1 MADKKDAK
9 GKADKG
15 KKDKG
20 KGKGD
25 AASASPM
32 QFWVTRAKGAG
43 ALVGFAIAFYVTRG
57 QGFAVPDA
65 IIRGLGGA
73 IAMSLVAWWSS
84 LMVITALMRS
94 AAAQAQREA
103 QIAVA
108 EAAAAREAAD
118 ASYGRRPSAGDDLS

>member
-1 MADKKDAK
+1 MADKKDKK
-9 GKADKG
+9 GGADKG
-15 KKDKG
+15 KKKG
-20 KGKGD
+20 KGGD

-43 ALVGFAIAFYVTRG
+43 ALVGFAIAFHVTRG
-57 QGFAVPDA
+57 QGFAMPDA

-73 IAMSLVAWWSS
+73 IAMSLVAWWST

-103 QIAVA
+103 HAAVA
-108 EAAAAREAAD
+108 EAAAAQQAAD
-118 ASYGRRPSAGDDLS
+118 AAYGRRPGAGDDLS

>member
-1 MADKKDAK
+1 MAAKKA
-9 GKADKG
+9 GAAT
-15 KKDKG
+15 G
-20 KGKGD
+20 KGKGAGGE
-25 AASASPM
+25 AAAASPM
-32 QFWVTRAKGAG
+32 QFWVTRAKGAA

-57 QGFAVPDA
+57 QGFSMPDA

-108 EAAAAREAAD
+108 EAAAAQQAAD
-118 ASYGRRPSAGDDLS
+118 ASYGRRPGAGDDPS